1 MVGGEAPH
9 YHVQQA
15 SVV

>member
-9 YHVQQA
+9 YHIQQA